1 VASKR
6 TAVSAAAASPLG
18 PGASAAD
25 VGASAVLG
33 FLATGASAAG
43 AGADAPFFFFL
54 SLEEGDD
61 GFFFLA
67 GAGAGAGA
75 STGLVS
81 GAGAAAGTGASAA
94 GGVAAGGVA
103 TGAGVAGAGAAALV
117 AGAGAGAGVVGAAA
131 GANGLALE
139 EDLGAGA
146 AAGVALE
153 EDLGGALAGAA
164 AGDCARELVAESRTR
179 NAAQR
184 TTVARAAIAN
194 VARVLLPLSG
204 ATRVATAGRS
214 VCAWERIEVARRGVA
229 GGLNRRTLEGEGA
242 LR

>member
-1 VASKR
+1 
-6 TAVSAAAASPLG
+6 
-18 PGASAAD
+18 
-25 VGASAVLG
+25 
-33 FLATGASAAG
+33 
-43 AGADAPFFFFL
+43 
-54 SLEEGDD
+54 
-61 GFFFLA
+61 
-67 GAGAGAGA
+67 
-75 STGLVS
+75 
-81 GAGAAAGTGASAA
+81 
-94 GGVAAGGVA
+94 VA

-117 AGAGAGAGVVGAAA
+117 AGAGAGALGFGVAGAAAGAGVVGAAA